1 MHSLSYKLHHTTTQP
16 VNEAVLFHYVT
27 AISLPVDCQPHRG
40 LLLHLNH
47 QTHAITPHTYDHH
60 TEHFTIHLHWNSNI
74 PYVIYTS
81 ASPDKDPTTTLLH
94 LAPTPRL
101 ATKRKKRPRATNILP
116 NATQII
122 APPPPDSALHMQTS
136 LLTAAH
142 LVLTATQFWIIPW
155 NILRHTNITAHTLH
169 RVISVLCLHTS
180 YPLWTST
187 IGTTPQLPSHPI
199 LAQHTVHNQVHP
211 SIDTHLTHPSLPPPP
226 PLFQNGRKVRVG
238 ER

>member
-1 MHSLSYKLHHTTTQP
+1 M
-16 VNEAVLFHYVT
+16 
-27 AISLPVDCQPHRG
+27 
-40 LLLHLNH
+40 
-47 QTHAITPHTYDHH
+47 ITPHTYDHH

-81 ASPDKDPTTTLLH
+81 VSPDKDPTTTLLQ
-94 LAPTPRL
+94 
-101 ATKRKKRPRATNILP
+101 RPCATNILP
-116 NATQII
+116 NAAQII
-122 APPPPDSALHMQTS
+122 TPPPTDSVLHMQTS
-136 LLTAAH
+136 LLTASH
-142 LVLTATQFWIIPW
+142 LVLTAPQFWIIPW

-211 SIDTHLTHPSLPPPP
+211 SIDTHLTHPSLPPPHSS
-226 PLFQNGRKVRVG
+226 KME
-238 ER
+238 ERLG